1 MALLNVILIQ
11 QVSHE
16 DYHDVFFLSVFQMLT
31 IGLVNPYPPTSC
43 SNQRKADSRVT
54 LFYKKSKAKTGNV
67 IFPFQKAQN
76 HCCSSKIVESIRFFN
91 CGFCLQSI
99 TKKPVPLDFQPYVF
113 PVYLRNRLTYKKSI
127 YIFLYQFL
135 KSSPL
140 EQEFSKFDDKIS

>member
-1 MALLNVILIQ
+1 MTYVVLRCTSWHTCIAGRSKGNLKFIEIKIHMALLNVILIQ

-91 CGFCLQSI
+91 CGFCL
-99 TKKPVPLDFQPYVF
+99 Y
-113 PVYLRNRLTYKKSI
+113 RL
-127 YIFLYQFL
+127 L
-135 KSSPL
+135 
-140 EQEFSKFDDKIS
+140 